1 MGLFILVI
9 GGIYGGIFTPTEAAG
24 VGCAGVLVAALPRQR
39 LNLRDVRKAMEDTVL
54 ISVMLLAII
63 VGGYVFARLMAV
75 TEITESLVG
84 LLVGLDLGRAG
95 FLFVLVFL
103 YLGLGAMLDV
113 FGMLVLSIPFVMPVV
128 LALGI
133 DPVWFGV
140 FVVIMAEVALVTPP
154 IGANVFVMRRIA
166 PDVPMED
173 IFWGVAPFV
182 LGEFVVILLLVLF
195 PAIALW
201 LPSLMP

>member
-1 MGLFILVI
+1 M
-9 GGIYGGIFTPTEAAG
+9 EA
-24 VGCAGVLVAALPRQR
+24 
-39 LNLRDVRKAMEDTVL
+39 N
-54 ISVMLLAII
+54 IAII

-75 TEITESLVG
+75 TGLTESIVEILVQME
-84 LLVGLDLGRAG
+84 LGRYG
-95 FLFVLVFL
+95 FLFLLVLL
-103 YLGLGAMLDV
+103 YLVLGAMLDV

-128 LALGI
+128 LELGI

-140 FVVIMAEVALVTPP
+140 FVVSMAEVALVTPP

-166 PDVPMED
+166 PDGPMEA

-182 LGEFVVILLLVLF
+182 LGEFVIILLLVLF
-195 PAIALW
+195 PRIALW

>member
-1 MGLFILVI
+1 
-9 GGIYGGIFTPTEAAG
+9 
-24 VGCAGVLVAALPRQR
+24 
-39 LNLRDVRKAMEDTVL
+39 
-54 ISVMLLAII
+54 MLLAII

-75 TEITESLVG
+75 TGITESLVG
-84 LLVGLDLGRAG
+84 ILVQMELGRAG
-95 FLFVLVFL
+95 FLFLLVLL
-103 YLGLGAMLDV
+103 YLVLGAMLDV

-173 IFWGVAPFV
+173 IFWGGGTLRSRGVRGNPPADPLPRARSVASQLDAVGSLPRCHSAHTDNAPV
-182 LGEFVVILLLVLF
+182 RGYPSARGLVMR
-195 PAIALW
+195 PR
-201 LPSLMP
+201 